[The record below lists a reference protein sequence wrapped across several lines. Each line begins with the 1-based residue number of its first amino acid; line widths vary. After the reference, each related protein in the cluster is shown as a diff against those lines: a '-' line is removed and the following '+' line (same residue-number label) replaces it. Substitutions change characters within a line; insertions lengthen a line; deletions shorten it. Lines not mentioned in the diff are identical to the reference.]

1 MKKIGKLLMAFILA
15 FGVFFIASCDEESKE
30 PVSPT
35 PPVETP
41 TKKKSISSLQ
51 LNTSDVKKS
60 YYIGESFSS
69 DKLGANARFSDGT
82 LEDVSN
88 TVEID
93 YSSFDNTTVG
103 TYPIIVSYTYEG
115 RVKRNSYEVKVTSL
129 VDNIEKHI
137 IGLDVSKTITSYK
150 TKEELKTDD
159 IKVSVLYSDST
170 IVELT
175 SEQYIIDS
183 SNVNM
188 NRANIYPLVISY
200 SEKYSLGEAE
210 EVYTIKNF
218 VLITVNDTLLS
229 IEFVSGTT
237 EFDFGGKVD
246 TSDWI
251 FKATYESGEQAEIT
265 TKKVNVPKIDT
276 FTSGERNVKASY
288 TEMGVYKAVQVK
300 VLIKDN
306 PQPDYTIDK
315 SIDATQLTTDTGVEI
330 TSSHKQDLLPSEIDD
345 FFTISGT
352 LVKYLN
358 SAHTTV
364 RSIEVLPGNSI
375 SFTVTGITKLTLSAC
390 SNGSSNTSLLSVTD
404 GEGNLLEAYNEGIL
418 TTSEGFISLKGSS
431 GSETTVIFALKPG
444 TYTIT
449 FVSAIDDSANKD
461 VPESVSRAGRI
472 ASLVL
477 SA

>member
-1 MKKIGKLLMAFILA
+1 MKKIGKLLIAFILT
-15 FGVFFIASCDEESKE
+15 FGVFFIASCDEKSDE
-30 PVSPT
+30 PTPT
-35 PPVETP
+35 PPIETP

-51 LNTSDVKKS
+51 LNTADVKKT
-60 YYIGESFSS
+60 YYIGEIFSS

-82 LEDVSN
+82 LVDVSN

-115 RVKRNSYEVKVTSL
+115 RVKRNSYEVNVTSL

-137 IGLDVSKTITSYK
+137 IGLDVEKTTTTYK
-150 TKEELKTDD
+150 TKEELNTND

-175 SEQYIIDS
+175 SEQYDIDLS
-183 SNVNM
+183 SVNM
-188 NRANIYPLVISY
+188 QKANIYPLVISY
-200 SEKYSLGEAE
+200 SEKYTLGEAE
-210 EVYTIKNF
+210 ELYTIKNF
-218 VLITVNDTLLS
+218 VLITVNDTLVS

-237 EFDFGGKVD
+237 EFDFGGKVE
-246 TSDWI
+246 TSDWV
-251 FKATYESGEQAEIT
+251 FKATYESGEETELT
-265 TKKVNVPKIDT
+265 TEKMAVPKIDT
-276 FTSGERNVKASY
+276 FISGEKNIKVSY
-288 TEMGVYKAVQVK
+288 TEMGVYKATQVK
-300 VLIKDN
+300 VLIKNN

-315 SIDATQLTTDTGVEI
+315 FIDAEQLSTDTGVAI
-330 TSSHKQDLLPSEIDD
+330 TTSHKQDLLPSEVDD

-352 LVKYLN
+352 LVKYLK
-358 SAHTTV
+358 SDHSTV

-390 SNGSSNTSLLSVTD
+390 SNGSNNTSLLSVTD
-404 GEGNLLEAYNEGIL
+404 SEGNLLEAFNDGIL
-418 TTSEGFISLKGSS
+418 TTSEGYISLKGSS
-431 GSETTVIFALKPG
+431 GNETTVVFSLKPG
-444 TYTIT
+444 TYTIS